1 MTNLQKLKKAIIKEI
16 PEIVKLE
23 FGCKVFVQN
32 NCVSTII
39 MEDRRGYTF
48 IPEAGL
54 PPCDF
59 SGKSLGNELEYF
71 NEKHIKEIIGRP
83 ITLADVLRVVWIV
96 QPTMK
101 ITDKDRIDFGA
112 MVNVTEERA
121 FEVVQEWNLSK
132 NNLDLQSKGTIDFLT
147 DLICKKDE

>member
-83 ITLADVLRVVWIV
+83 ITLADVLRVIWKLTGHCEGGGINENGEISICPKGVDYDDYYCW
-96 QPTMK
+96 
-101 ITDKDRIDFGA
+101 
-112 MVNVTEERA
+112 
-121 FEVVQEWNLSK
+121 WNLSK
-132 NNLDLQSKGTIDFLT
+132 NNIDLQSKGTIDFLT
-147 DLICKKDE
+147 NLICKK